1 MADISD
7 ALFQPSGSHGGVI
20 AMVTLLTNKAY
31 LSATTV
37 TNIFQSFYVQDDSKN
52 QLASIDMEQNY
63 ATVTLCI

>member
-1 MADISD
+1 
-7 ALFQPSGSHGGVI
+7 
-20 AMVTLLTNKAY
+20 MVTLLTNKAY

-52 QLASIDMEQNY
+52 QLASNDMEQNY